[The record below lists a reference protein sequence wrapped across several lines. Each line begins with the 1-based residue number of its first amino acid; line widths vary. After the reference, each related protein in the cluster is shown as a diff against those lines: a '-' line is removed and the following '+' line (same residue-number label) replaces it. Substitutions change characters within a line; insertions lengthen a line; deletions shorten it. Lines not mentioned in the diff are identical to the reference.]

1 MGSRKFHGGM
11 FAVAVK
17 SHKLVG
23 PGGLGV
29 GMVRAWGAECLTVAC
44 LGRLWASVL
53 WGDLRRGRL

>member
-29 GMVRAWGAECLTVAC
+29 GVLRSF
-44 LGRLWASVL
+44 LGRGISGGSWRLMRVAFCAEEVL
-53 WGDLRRGRL
+53 SSS